1 MRATLWTRF
10 SEVTNSM
17 FGLGVRLTEVTKK
30 FVGRSRGAL
39 QSVSHTFEPG
49 TITFVTGHSGAG
61 KTTLL
66 RLIMNQ
72 FPPTY
77 GQVVVGDVNLATLK
91 GGQLPRFRQQLGV
104 VFQEHHLLSARTV
117 LDNVMLPL
125 RISGRSRALM
135 ESRALNALAIMGLD
149 DKGDVFPEQLST
161 GEQQRVGI
169 ARALVN
175 RPRLLL
181 ADEPTGNLD
190 PEMSKS
196 VMRLFREFR
205 EIGTTVIVASH
216 DLALIE
222 AFGAPF
228 IELREGELVGHMKS

>member
-1 MRATLWTRF
+1 
-10 SEVTNSM
+10 M
-17 FGLGVRLTEVTKK
+17 FGLGVRLNEVTKR
-30 FVGRSRGAL
+30 FVSGQPGAL
-39 QSVSHTFEPG
+39 REISHYFEPG
-49 TITFVTGHSGAG
+49 SMTFVTGHSGAG

-72 FPPTY
+72 FAPTY
-77 GQVVVGDVNLATLK
+77 GQVMVGDVNLASLK
-91 GGQLPRFRQQLGV
+91 PMEMPKYRQQLGV
-104 VFQEHHLLSARTV
+104 VFQEHRLLAERNV
-117 LDNVMLPL
+117 LENVMLPL
-125 RISGRSRALM
+125 RVAGRSRQLT
-135 ESRALNALAIMGLD
+135 ESRALNALAIMGLAT
-149 DKGDVFPEQLST
+149 KEALFPEQLST

-196 VMRLFREFR
+196 VMRLFAEFQQ
-205 EIGTTVIVASH
+205 IGATIIVASH

-222 AFGAPF
+222 DFGAPI
-228 IELREGELVGHMKS
+228 IELREGELVAGSDR